1 MANFVSLL
9 KNGVAEGVASEV
21 NDFMI
26 DFSVNYNTL
35 TNKVY
40 NEPFRKAFYSV
51 IKIVAITFGLVILLG
66 RRNQGEEGHTY
77 VCCLLRSIFECHVNF
92 HKSRQTGCQM
102 K

>member
-1 MANFVSLL
+1 MANFVSFL
-9 KNGVAEGVASEV
+9 KNRVAEGVASEV

-40 NEPFRKAFYSV
+40 DEPFRKAFYSV

-66 RRNQGEEGHTY
+66 RRNQWGGRLGHSPSPNFSQI
-77 VCCLLRSIFECHVNF
+77 RSKTC
-92 HKSRQTGCQM
+92 SM
-102 K
+102 